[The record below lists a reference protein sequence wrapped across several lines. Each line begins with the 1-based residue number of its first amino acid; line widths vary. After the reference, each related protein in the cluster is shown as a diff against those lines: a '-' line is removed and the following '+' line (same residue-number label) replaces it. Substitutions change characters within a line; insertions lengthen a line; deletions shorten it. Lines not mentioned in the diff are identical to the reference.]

1 MQDLGDSK
9 WNGRL
14 LQPAAGGEVPGEYY
28 QGWDPSQQALGMGDL
43 LL

>member
-14 LQPAAGGEVPGEYY
+14 LQPAAWREVPGEHC
-28 QGWDPSQQALGMGDL
+28 QGWHPSQQALGLGDL